1 MAALGEDI
9 GMILGDDHGI
19 VLAEANTGNPL
30 RGDFERMARRRFQDP
45 RPQRRGNW
53 WIIQI
58 RLDVVVNG
66 KLKRSNK
73 RVRLAPVTMSERE
86 VRKIAAEYLRPMNQ
100 GLQAIGSAVNFAQYV
115 QQEYMTVVMPLFAKS
130 TRDRYEGVLNNY
142 LLPAFGGLS
151 LRDLTALSVQRY
163 FSDMATSPLT
173 HESRDKIRDVLSS
186 VLVSAVKYEFLLKN
200 PVENVRL
207 PAERRGRKR
216 NKPYLTV
223 EQFGQIAELIPEPY
237 ATMVYVAIY
246 TGLRVSELA
255 GLRWDDIHEDSITI
269 DERYCRG
276 DWGAPKS
283 DCSNATIAV
292 NRCVIERIHRL
303 KILTIRIKAGRAVRT
318 YRAVKADGPSDLVF
332 QSVQDG
338 KPIRDN
344 NILVRFVKPAA
355 RKLGLGWVN
364 WRSLRTS
371 HAVWLKIAGAD
382 VKDAQGQMRHSRAST
397 TLDIYQQFVPESQRR
412 VVNKLNSLSS
422 IN

>member
-1 MAALGEDI
+1 
-9 GMILGDDHGI
+9 
-19 VLAEANTGNPL
+19 
-30 RGDFERMARRRFQDP
+30 
-45 RPQRRGNW
+45 
-53 WIIQI
+53 
-58 RLDVVVNG
+58 
-66 KLKRSNK
+66 
-73 RVRLAPVTMSERE
+73 
-86 VRKIAAEYLRPMNQ
+86 
-100 GLQAIGSAVNFAQYV
+100 
-115 QQEYMTVVMPLFAKS
+115 
-130 TRDRYEGVLNNY
+130 
-142 LLPAFGGLS
+142 
-151 LRDLTALSVQRY
+151 
-163 FSDMATSPLT
+163 LT